1 MSKLKRSRALRRNLR
16 KQARKGTL
24 SARERKTLL
33 QQEKRFRKAR
43 RPFMRGL
50 GFGAGLGAGALLVP
64 GVGGLISG
72 LGGIRPGKKAPEDM
86 EEFGGDMIQA
96 GEIKTGAPAI
106 EDRGL
111 IGDIQVVGEAP
122 DEAMRAV
129 GEEVE
134 GEGEEAPAAQVTAP
148 RVDEFGATVP
158 ADMDDDEVLE
168 RLADDRTLYPQI
180 PTPEGS
186 SDGTWEYHQNPTDGA
201 LERIEALEQAENASP
216 DYTGGFG
223 EEPLVPFVD
232 YLPPNDRMSS
242 MAPRLPQQIDRGASE
257 MGGTPR
263 SQARSQV
270 QQAANEA
277 ARLRMEDAA
286 ARGQEYNKALNQVL
300 DNAALVGENPLL
312 GDPGI
317 LRALRGF
324 GRRGGRRSSSFAE
337 GGRIDKSNDLV
348 ARIKRKYG
356 LR

>member
-1 MSKLKRSRALRRNLR
+1 
-16 KQARKGTL
+16 
-24 SARERKTLL
+24 
-33 QQEKRFRKAR
+33 
-43 RPFMRGL
+43 MRGL
-50 GFGAGLGAGALLVP
+50 GFGAGLGTGALLVP
-64 GVGGLISG
+64 GVAGLIGG
-72 LGGIRPGKKAPEDM
+72 LGGIRPGKEDPDEDPDQDPGQ
-86 EEFGGDMIQA
+86 EEDGSLLGTDGSNLNPNATFYADPTENVEEQ
-96 GEIKTGAPAI
+96 PSNQV
-106 EDRGL
+106 EDVV
-111 IGDIQVVGEAP
+111 VVGE
-122 DEAMRAV
+122 
-129 GEEVE
+129 EEE
-134 GEGEEAPAAQVTAP
+134 EEEEEAPASEETTEPVMSREEAERQAAQVEGVRDRKYHGTTLPASLGFP
-148 RVDEFGATVP
+148 AAYYRFEGRPVTEGEFEDFDPTRDLQLGGSEYSEGGDERF
-158 ADMDDDEVLE
+158 
-168 RLADDRTLYPQI
+168 RLAMRAPQ
-180 PTPEGS
+180 T
-186 SDGTWEYHQNPTDGA
+186 
-201 LERIEALEQAENASP
+201 
-216 DYTGGFG
+216 DYTGGFDFLPADDPMRSLA
-223 EEPLVPFVD
+223 PL
-232 YLPPNDRMSS
+232 
-242 MAPRLPQQIDRGASE
+242 LPQQIDRGASE